1 MVPGA
6 KCQAQGKDGQWL
18 DAVILAHQLAEVPPS
33 HHLYLYSVLTW
44 HRSVAQDAEGD
55 KVVSFGVVFIDS
67 SCCGAEESVR
77 ASAIR
82 APREDGWGLT
92 GGSSGGRG
100 NGGETTRKKSKT
112 LFSWKKNEAN

>member
-1 MVPGA
+1 MA
-6 KCQAQGKDGQWL
+6 
-18 DAVILAHQLAEVPPS
+18 
-33 HHLYLYSVLTW
+33 
-44 HRSVAQDAEGD
+44 SVAQDAEGD

-67 SCCGAEESVR
+67 SCSGVEESVR

-82 APREDGWGLT
+82 APREDGWGST
-92 GGSSGGRG
+92 GGSSSGGRG